1 MLNPFTTANKQGV
14 PRIETKGVNV
24 STTAVS
30 FIVDPYHSYVQNWN
44 GLVSFKISQTIP
56 TGTTGTLPVL
66 INNQPLVTFGGV
78 ALTASDLLVGSGTG
92 VLVCWWESATN
103 TLEVINIV

>member
-1 MLNPFTTANKQGV
+1 MLNPFTTANKPGI

-24 STTAVS
+24 SDTAVS

-44 GLVSFKISQTIP
+44 GLVSFKILQAIP
-56 TGTTGTLPVL
+56 SATTGTLPVL
-66 INNQPLVTFGGV
+66 INNQPVVTFGGV
-78 ALTASDLLVGSGTG
+78 ALTAADIKVGSYTG

>member
-1 MLNPFTTANKQGV
+1 MLNPFTTANKGGI
-14 PRIETKGVNV
+14 PRTETKGVNV

-30 FIVDPYHSYVQNWN
+30 FSVDPFHSYVQNWN
-44 GLVSFKISQTIP
+44 GLVAFKIAHAIP
-56 TGTTGTLPVL
+56 SATTGTLPVL
-66 INNQPLVTFGGV
+66 INNQPVVTFGGV
-78 ALTASDLLVGSGTG
+78 ALTAADIKVGSYTG